1 VSLLLAVW
9 WLAARLHPRLTMT
22 GPQPIRWAV
31 LMFVLAALASYA
43 AGHSRGLP
51 SLEASG
57 ADAALLA
64 TTAMVG
70 VMLMGA
76 DGIANRERLD
86 AVTRLIVWCGA
97 VMAAIGYTQSFLRI
111 DPTNYLVLPGMTLHG
126 ELTGFRP

>member
-1 VSLLLAVW
+1 
-9 WLAARLHPRLTMT
+9 
-22 GPQPIRWAV
+22 
-31 LMFVLAALASYA
+31 MFVLAALASYA

-97 VMAAIGYTQSFLRI
+97 VMAAIGYTQSFLGI

-126 ELTGFRP
+126 ELTGFRPRGEGFFQVASTTAHYIEFSAVMAIILPFAI